1 MNPAQTETHEPMPM
15 DDRLS
20 LLSSRYRRYLLY
32 ALSQYTT
39 PVSLAVLTDTVTEI
53 EYGTPVEEY
62 RDERLDIYTALY
74 HNHLPRL
81 VDAGVIRYDQS
92 EDTVDVGPN
101 APALVP
107 LLESTLEHDCSKGSD
122 SLTRESVEIAALK
135 SDRTN

>member
-1 MNPAQTETHEPMPM
+1 MNTQQPETQELVPL

-39 PVSLAVLTDTVTEI
+39 PVSLAVLADTVTEI
-53 EYGTPVEEY
+53 EHGTPVESY
-62 RDERLDIYTALY
+62 RDERLDIYTTLY

-81 VDAGVIRYDQS
+81 VDAGVVQYDQG
-92 EDTVDVGPN
+92 EDTVDIGPN

-107 LLESTLEHDCSKGSD
+107 LLETTLEHDLSGDGDGLS
-122 SLTRESVEIAALK
+122 RESVEMESLDAER
-135 SDRTN
+135 SS